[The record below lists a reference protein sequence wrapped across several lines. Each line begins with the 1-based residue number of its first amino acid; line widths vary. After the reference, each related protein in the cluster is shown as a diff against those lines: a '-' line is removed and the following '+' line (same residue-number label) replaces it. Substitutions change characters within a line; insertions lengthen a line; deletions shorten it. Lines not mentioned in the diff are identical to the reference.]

1 MRVVARRAGVGTP
14 ALRTSMTRGPALTA
28 RVPVGL
34 GTAMA
39 TLLIPMVW
47 TGTALTTARV
57 FRKRARL
64 ATTTALALARAF
76 RGGVLGSAA
85 AGRNRAGD
93 GAVSSV
99 GDAGAGNGARR
110 LKVRMNKF
118 EKGKPKTD
126 FVYIHGKYC
135 AAGTAQDT
143 LLCYSRNTKSKKG
156 SGTAS
161 VGGKPLTFGI
171 PTGKES

>member
-39 TLLIPMVW
+39 TLLVPMVW

-76 RGGVLGSAA
+76 RGGVLGAP
-85 AGRNRAGD
+85 
-93 GAVSSV
+93 
-99 GDAGAGNGARR
+99 RR
-110 LKVRMNKF
+110 
-118 EKGKPKTD
+118 G
-126 FVYIHGKYC
+126 
-135 AAGTAQDT
+135 GTALAT
-143 LLCYSRNTKSKKG
+143 ARFLPWGTPALAMAPGVSRC
-156 SGTAS
+156 A
-161 VGGKPLTFGI
+161 
-171 PTGKES
+171 

>member
-1 MRVVARRAGVGTP
+1 
-14 ALRTSMTRGPALTA
+14 
-28 RVPVGL
+28 
-34 GTAMA
+34 
-39 TLLIPMVW
+39 
-47 TGTALTTARV
+47 
-57 FRKRARL
+57 
-64 ATTTALALARAF
+64 
-76 RGGVLGSAA
+76 
-85 AGRNRAGD
+85 
-93 GAVSSV
+93 
-99 GDAGAGNGARR
+99 
-110 LKVRMNKF
+110 MNKF